1 MAETLTL
8 SSPVGA
14 QVGATEFRVWSLYL
28 KRDGGSEFDRAEIRA
43 IFKEVDASGVFVPN
57 GRTITCRYD
66 DTEAET
72 LLVALNKANL
82 STKSLERRVTERC
95 QADKKL
101 GAGSIS
107 GTA

>member
-28 KRDGGSEFDRAEIRA
+28 KRDGGIDDPAEIRV
-43 IFKEVDASGVFVPN
+43 IFKEHDGAGAFLPN

-66 DTEAET
+66 EAEAET
-72 LLVALNKANL
+72 LIAALNKANL